1 MLFRVIVKK
10 YTAYLILLTK
20 FEKIIGM
27 KEKFVQN
34 MEVPVSLTE
43 FLLQN
48 QGSFGGF
55 FCFKF
60 CILWWFLG
68 EKDFRSSLFLFLGEC
83 VSSNLFP
90 NVFPWMCFQFAFS
103 LDDCFS
109 LTHQVFFACKFFEK
123 FLRTAFLTVGYL

>member
-1 MLFRVIVKK
+1 MLFRAIVKK

-34 MEVPVSLTE
+34 MEVPVSFTE
-43 FLLQN
+43 LLLQN

-60 CILWWFLG
+60 CIL
-68 EKDFRSSLFLFLGEC
+68 
-83 VSSNLFP
+83 
-90 NVFPWMCFQFAFS
+90 
-103 LDDCFS
+103 
-109 LTHQVFFACKFFEK
+109 
-123 FLRTAFLTVGYL
+123 

>member
-55 FCFKF
+55 FRFKF
-60 CILWWFLG
+60 CIL
-68 EKDFRSSLFLFLGEC
+68 
-83 VSSNLFP
+83 
-90 NVFPWMCFQFAFS
+90 
-103 LDDCFS
+103 
-109 LTHQVFFACKFFEK
+109 
-123 FLRTAFLTVGYL
+123 